1 MAHHATSDP
10 SGAEHEV
17 LAAVLS
23 VRAGSLRVL
32 LWQRAR
38 DPQSGR
44 WSLPGGRLGPDE
56 DVDTSIR
63 RHLAQKVDVAR
74 LAHLEQIAV
83 FSDPA
88 RVPGPVADPAQQHRR
103 RVVATAFLGLV
114 PTDRDPA
121 LPADT
126 AWQPADTLPPLAFD
140 HAAIADRARGRLR
153 AKLSYTNLGFALA
166 PPEFTISQLREIY
179 AAALGYRV
187 SATNMQR
194 VLTRRGVLAP
204 TGAAAPP
211 GRSGGRP
218 AALYRFAERTLR
230 VTDPFAVLGPPRR
243 R

>member
-1 MAHHATSDP
+1 M
-10 SGAEHEV
+10 
-17 LAAVLS
+17 LS

-56 DVDTSIR
+56 DVDASIR

-88 RVPGPVADPAQQHRR
+88 RMPGR

-126 AWQPADTLPPLAFD
+126 AWQPADALPPLAFD

-194 VLTRRGVLAP
+194 VLTRRGVLTP

-211 GRSGGRP
+211 GRTGGRP